1 LIIAAVHQSAKQ
13 SRKLASDCKF
23 ALTKVN
29 TNIDGAAEQV
39 RAFDRE
45 PPLACSR
52 RCVLRDVGE
61 RGAQKFQPGA
71 DFAAFN
77 EQHASE
83 S

>member
-1 LIIAAVHQSAKQ
+1 M
-13 SRKLASDCKF
+13 
-23 ALTKVN
+23 
-29 TNIDGAAEQV
+29 EY
-39 RAFDRE
+39 RA
-45 PPLACSR
+45 R
-52 RCVLRDVGE
+52 RVLRDVGE

>member
-1 LIIAAVHQSAKQ
+1 MLLGMSDRFAPFAII
-13 SRKLASDCKF
+13 RPSD
-23 ALTKVN
+23 LM
-29 TNIDGAAEQV
+29 EY
-39 RAFDRE
+39 RA
-45 PPLACSR
+45 R
-52 RCVLRDVGE
+52 RVLRDVGE